1 MRSRGKTTLIHQ
13 TTFLELKEIEIVFL
27 FSTFSERP
35 FFHWPYHSV
44 VSSGLLGSLSWGTY
58 LGLGA

>member
-35 FFHWPYHSV
+35 FFH
-44 VSSGLLGSLSWGTY
+44 
-58 LGLGA
+58 